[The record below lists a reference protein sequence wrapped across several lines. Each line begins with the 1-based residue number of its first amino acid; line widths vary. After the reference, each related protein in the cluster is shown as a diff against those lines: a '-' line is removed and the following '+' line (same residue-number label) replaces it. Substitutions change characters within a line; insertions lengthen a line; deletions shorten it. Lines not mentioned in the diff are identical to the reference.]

1 MDFSPANCAKVMKEL
16 AKARVKMPPYDTT
29 GGWRDPDMWST
40 LMRAVV
46 GSNCPKMRDSVL
58 EIIFTFEYLFMQG
71 GRFKITDDRLRTNVY
86 TVFGPGRYGDAGSLR
101 TCDLDPSFLAVR
113 KVDYDAVPLSI
124 LEYDGDG
131 AGQHGGGPSN
141 SPPNQKSRKKAKMTF
156 SAPTD
161 FERLSNPKSPSIPPR
176 IFKKPMF
183 TILTR
188 NDMVQLYDTSTK
200 HLTPEDAAVFLYFVP
215 PGSAAFQSLALLPF
229 AERKA
234 TIDAAVKE
242 YKVTYYEPHPPPPYY
257 LSHHQ
262 QE

>member
-1 MDFSPANCAKVMKEL
+1 MDFSHANCAKVMKEL

-40 LMRAVV
+40 LMRTVV

-58 EIIFTFEYLFMQG
+58 EIIFTFEYLFMQE
-71 GRFKITDDRLRTNVY
+71 GRFKISDDELLTNVY

-101 TCDLDPSFLAVR
+101 TCNLDPSFLAVR
-113 KVDYDAVPLSI
+113 KVDSDAFPLSI
-124 LEYDGDG
+124 LEYDGD
-131 AGQHGGGPSN
+131 GGGPSN

-161 FERLSNPKSPSIPPR
+161 FERLSNPKSPSVPPHF
-176 IFKKPMF
+176 FKKPMF

-188 NDMVQLYDTSTK
+188 NDMVELYHTSTK
-200 HLTPEDAAVFLYFVP
+200 HLSPEDAAVFLYFVS

-234 TIDAAVKE
+234 KLTL
-242 YKVTYYEPHPPPPYY
+242 
-257 LSHHQ
+257 LSRNIK
-262 QE
+262 